1 MKFTQEERYILKQ
14 VKIILK
20 NEVQYL
26 KLLTSAMNLIYF
38 KWLFISKTSD
48 LVNYIV
54 VLLVFF

>member
-54 VLLVFF
+54 VLLVIF